1 MRLCAFVAVA
11 FCFVL
16 TSAVSAA
23 TVTAVTGKV
32 SINRGDGF
40 AQISSATS
48 AKPGDRVMAG
58 FGGTAEIVYDNGCR
72 QKVESGSLITVVE
85 TPPCEKPTVSQDG
98 GWVTQ
103 TTEEQKT
110 NLWPYALGLPLLE
123 ASLQLLPPWAAAV
136 VPVATA
142 VVVVLAV
149 DLRIRETNFNVTCAC
164 REPHV

>member
-1 MRLCAFVAVA
+1 MPIARVRLYAFVAVA

-40 AQISSATS
+40 AQISSTTS

-58 FGGTAEIVYDNGCR
+58 FGGTADIVYDNGCR
-72 QKVESGSLITVVE
+72 QKVEPGSLITVVG

-110 NLWPYALGLPLLE
+110 NLWPYALG
-123 ASLQLLPPWAAAV
+123 AVAVVGIAAV
-136 VPVATA
+136 VTSMGGSGGSSGDGGGGGAGGGSSDP
-142 VVVVLAV
+142 
-149 DLRIRETNFNVTCAC
+149 
-164 REPHV
+164 

>member
-1 MRLCAFVAVA
+1 MPIARVRLCAFVAVA

-23 TVTAVTGKV
+23 TVIAVTGKV

-72 QKVESGSLITVVE
+72 QQVEPGSLITVVE
-85 TPPCEKPTVSQDG
+85 TPPCEKPAVSQDG

-110 NLWPYALGLPLLE
+110 NLWPYALG
-123 ASLQLLPPWAAAV
+123 AVAVGGIAAV
-136 VPVATA
+136 VTSMGGSSGSSGDGGGGGAGGGSSDP
-142 VVVVLAV
+142 
-149 DLRIRETNFNVTCAC
+149 
-164 REPHV
+164 